1 MNLSVTAVVPPRGT
15 QLRHG
20 VHLKVEMVN
29 CLLNLGFFAWS
40 IISLLDVGVWFLL
53 AGLSDL
59 LVVEDLPGQF
69 RKMPFS

>member
-1 MNLSVTAVVPPRGT
+1 MNLSVTAMVPPKGI
-15 QLRHG
+15 QLRQG

-40 IISLLDVGVWFLL
+40 IISLLDVGIWVLL

-69 RKMPFS
+69 REKPFP